1 MNLVTAAVNSPATHS
16 VGPLSTRNIETAS
29 TPVAQFAL
37 SRFGEACA
45 VDGTR
50 QAVNFCNW
58 FGTSQCVD
66 DDGMPKMM
74 YHGSTVWE
82 ARGTSLGDFD
92 AFDRMASVERVR
104 RRPSIDVVGSWF
116 SSRSDASGADRYACG
131 GVIYPVYLMITDPWV
146 TTFAGMTRRARAF
159 GGIAEGA
166 PLTLAA
172 VDALR
177 YWLVETGR
185 DGIRIRHDERSEST
199 EFRDQD
205 VWIALEP
212 TQIKSALSNAGTYCR
227 TDPGMSDPLARNAAA
242 ARAALGFLSVSARRP
257 QPDV

>member
-1 MNLVTAAVNSPATHS
+1 MPTAQPFEVVRTRTMKVASDPVTEFAV
-16 VGPLSTRNIETAS
+16 GK
-29 TPVAQFAL
+29 
-37 SRFGEACA
+37 FGDACA
-45 VDGTR
+45 IDGTN
-50 QAVNFCNW
+50 QAENFRAW
-58 FGTSQCVD
+58 FGTSKCVD
-66 DDGMPKMM
+66 DDGMPKVMF
-74 YHGSTVWE
+74 HGSTVWE

-116 SSRSDASGADRYACG
+116 SSRSDAAGADLYACG
-131 GVIYPVYLMITDPWV
+131 GVIYPVYLMIASPWL
-146 TTFAGMTRRARAF
+146 TTFEGMTRRARAF
-159 GGIAEGA
+159 GGIPEGA

-185 DGIRIRHDERSEST
+185 DGIRIRHDVRSEST

-212 TQIKSALSNAGTYCR
+212 TQIKSAISNAGTYCR

-242 ARAALGFLSVSARRP
+242 ARAALEFLSGSARRP
-257 QPDV
+257 QQAA